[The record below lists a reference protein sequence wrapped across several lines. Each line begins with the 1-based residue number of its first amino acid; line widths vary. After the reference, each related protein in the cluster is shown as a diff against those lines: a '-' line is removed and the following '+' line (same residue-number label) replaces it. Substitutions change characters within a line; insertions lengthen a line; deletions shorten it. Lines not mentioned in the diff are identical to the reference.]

1 MQEQRARPD
10 GPDFGPV
17 AGRVQGII
25 PEEAGVY
32 PSCVI
37 FGQIGGKNGKTPVPT
52 GGLGGGWVGN
62 LQPETMAQDGASVN
76 HRYRFDHNR
85 AGRLNRGVHSHWST
99 MKKLGKDTSYSF
111 IQPRRRR
118 MPTAGQRRT
127 QSKGQ
132 P

>member
-17 AGRVQGII
+17 ARRVQGII
-25 PEEAGVY
+25 PEEAGVYQSGKPGMQEQRATPDGPDFGPVAGWVQAVSPEKAGVY

-62 LQPETMAQDGASVN
+62 LQPHTMMQDGTTTESPPLFGSQAQ
-76 HRYRFDHNR
+76 
-85 AGRLNRGVHSHWST
+85 G
-99 MKKLGKDTSYSF
+99 
-111 IQPRRRR
+111 P
-118 MPTAGQRRT
+118 PE
-127 QSKGQ
+127 